1 MIIGE
6 NFFLTEFGKTGTTF
20 LREYFKQYKNVK
32 LTIHHDFIGEEN
44 KFLLKKKYRV
54 TTIRNPFSW
63 YVSLWKWSCHLKKKS
78 PLYSDLTSRRIKIR
92 RLKIKLKTFD
102 YFFIQLFKDIAYWK
116 RLFEDPNSKSN
127 FNLWLEKFLSDE
139 SKLEIGSD
147 YSFTASNKLGY
158 MTFQFLIRNCLKG
171 DLNSLY
177 NDKNKGLEP
186 IEILFNKQFTNYVL
200 KTENLINDLKI
211 LLEKINF
218 DALNFDKLQN
228 YQPKD
233 KSLEYLK
240 YFNEDNK
247 ELIMKKE
254 QIIFKKFYPEIRI

>member
-1 MIIGE
+1 M
-6 NFFLTEFGKTGTTF
+6 
-20 LREYFKQYKNVK
+20 
-32 LTIHHDFIGEEN
+32 
-44 KFLLKKKYRV
+44 
-54 TTIRNPFSW
+54 
-63 YVSLWKWSCHLKKKS
+63 
-78 PLYSDLTSRRIKIR
+78 
-92 RLKIKLKTFD
+92 
-102 YFFIQLFKDIAYWK
+102 
-116 RLFEDPNSKSN
+116 
-127 FNLWLEKFLSDE
+127 
-139 SKLEIGSD
+139 
-147 YSFTASNKLGY
+147 
-158 MTFQFLIRNCLKG
+158 
-171 DLNSLY
+171 
-177 NDKNKGLEP
+177 
-186 IEILFNKQFTNYVL
+186 FNKQFTNYVL